1 MLLLSL
7 YSEIDWSGIV
17 QGLGGW
23 PVAALCL
30 FLVLAAI
37 VLLAWAP
44 VAAIRSILQDAQLR
58 DAARQEAEL
67 ERAKVEAQAR
77 VDSAKEHRAGLD
89 KVASSSEHVADAVSG
104 LSGTLGG
111 MQSQLT
117 HLEQQGAESNSKL
130 TKANET
136 LALINDRT
144 RRNSATA

>member
-1 MLLLSL
+1 MPLLSL
-7 YSEIDWSGIV
+7 YAQIDWTGIV

-23 PVAALCL
+23 PVVALCL
-30 FLVLAAI
+30 GLVLTTI

-44 VAAIRSILQDAQLR
+44 VVAIKSILQDAQAR
-58 DAARQEAEL
+58 DKARQDADL

-89 KVASSSEHVADAVSG
+89 KVANSSEHVAEAVSG

-117 HLEQQGAESNSKL
+117 HLEQQAAENNSKL

-136 LALINDRT
+136 LALVNDRT
-144 RRNSATA
+144 RRNGAAT